1 MDLDVNQQVIER
13 QIKDNLD
20 NGEEHGIMNLWIQKW
35 SYYFSKVYAFCEEE
49 GHVIMDCPFMPFH
62 IKTSI
67 IKQKPKI
74 HVVQNILEGMD
85 LES

>member
-1 MDLDVNQQVIER
+1 MCWVQYYSHTH
-13 QIKDNLD
+13 IKGIHNWIKQ
-20 NGEEHGIMNLWIQKW
+20 GTQPKHGIMNLWIQKW

-67 IKQKPKI
+67 IR
-74 HVVQNILEGMD
+74 HVEL
-85 LES
+85 